1 MSFVVR
7 RLWPALPV
15 LLALGC
21 ASSSGAPAAAPTL
34 TDAEAKQSIVT
45 GMHDSILVDIDA
57 LVAASEEIA
66 RLAPTPSGRGWD
78 AAADAAAITQMRAA
92 WTRARTAYEHIE
104 GAVAPLFPDLDL
116 VLDARYDDFL
126 GELKSKGGDA
136 DLFDDQGVTGLHAVE
151 RILWSDSIPARVVE
165 FEKAQPG
172 YLPAAY
178 PKTEQEAVAFKT
190 KLCARVVADA
200 KSLRAQWVPQRIDL
214 GGAFQGLVSLM
225 NEQREKVNKAS
236 TNTEESRYSQR
247 TMADIRGNL
256 EGTQKIYAL
265 FQPWLASKQSA
276 DATKDG
282 KATDAAIADGFRK
295 LGALYAGT
303 TGDAIPQPPTSWSA
317 ESPSP
322 ADLESP
328 FGKLYT
334 GVKAAADPDAKG
346 SIVGE
351 MNRAADILGFPE
363 FKAGQ

>member
-7 RLWPALPV
+7 RPWLAAP
-15 LLALGC
+15 LLFALGC

-34 TDAEAKQSIVT
+34 TDAEAKQAIVT

-66 RLAPTPSGRGWD
+66 RLAPTPAGRGWD
-78 AAADAAAITQMRAA
+78 GAVDAAAITQMRAA

-116 VLDARYDDFL
+116 ALDARYDDFL
-126 GELKSKGGDA
+126 GELKDKGGDP
-136 DLFDDQGVTGLHAVE
+136 DLFDDRGVTGLHAVE
-151 RILWSDSIPARVVE
+151 RILWSDSIPARVVD

-172 YLPAAY
+172 YVTAAY
-178 PKTEQEAVAFKT
+178 PKTEQEALAFKT
-190 KLCARVVADA
+190 KLCARVAADA
-200 KSLRAQWVPQRIDL
+200 KSLRAQWAPQRIDL

-225 NEQREKVNKAS
+225 NEQLEKVNKAS

-256 EGTQKIYAL
+256 EGTQKIYTL
-265 FQPWLASKQSA
+265 FQPWLASKRNA
-276 DATKDG
+276 DATQDG
-282 KATDAAIADGFRK
+282 KATDAAIAEGFRK

-303 TGDAIPQPPTSWSA
+303 PGDAIPAPPATWSA
-317 ESPSP
+317 ESPSA
-322 ADLESP
+322 ADLGSP
-328 FGKLYT
+328 FGKLYA
-334 GVKAAADPDAKG
+334 GVKGAADPSAKG
-346 SIVGE
+346 SVVGE